1 MTNAQRIKMAL
12 AYTGMSEAQLAR
24 ELDTS
29 PSAFNQR
36 VKTDKFTADELE
48 KIATILNAEYR
59 AAFVF
64 PDGTQI
70 G

>member
-1 MTNAQRIKMAL
+1 MTHAQRIKMAL
-12 AYTGMSEAQLAR
+12 AYIGKSEAQLAR
-24 ELDTS
+24 DIGTT

-36 VKTDKFTADELE
+36 MKTDKFTAEDLE
-48 KIATILNAEYR
+48 KIAKALNAEYK

-64 PDGTQI
+64 PDGTHI

>member
-12 AYTGMSEAQLAR
+12 AYKGMSEANLAR
-24 ELDTS
+24 ALNST
-29 PSAFNQR
+29 PAAFNQR
-36 VKTDKFTADELE
+36 MKTDKFTSEELE
-48 KIATILNAEYR
+48 QIAAVLNAEYK
-59 AAFVF
+59 ASFIF

>member
-1 MTNAQRIKMAL
+1 MTNAKLIKTAL
-12 AYTGMSEAQLAR
+12 AYAGMSEAQLAR
-24 ELDTS
+24 ELNST

-36 VKTDKFTADELE
+36 MKTDKFTAEELG
-48 KIATILNAEYR
+48 KIAAILNAEYKST
-59 AAFVF
+59 FVF

>member
-1 MTNAQRIKMAL
+1 MTNAKLIKTAL
-12 AYTGMSEAQLAR
+12 AYAGKSEAWLAR
-24 ELDTS
+24 ELDTT

-36 VKTDKFTADELE
+36 MKTDKFTASELE
-48 KIATILNAEYR
+48 HIASILNAEYK

-64 PDGTQI
+64 ADGTQI

>member
-36 VKTDKFTADELE
+36 MKTDKFTADELE
-48 KIATILNAEYR
+48 KIATILNAEYK
-59 AAFVF
+59 ASFVF